1 MAHGKMKSA
10 VTAHGCPA
18 DAPLASDSHGAIS
31 AVDFGHQLLNEEV
44 LVPFVAVLRV
54 YVKGPSPSRQDHN
67 EIREFALVGETFPD
81 LFASPID
88 PTVLVFKEA
97 MEEVKGWITLVGRC
111 FVARGENNAKAH
123 GVP

>member
-1 MAHGKMKSA
+1 MKSA

-18 DAPLASDSHGAIS
+18 DAPLAGDSHGGIS

-44 LVPFVAVLRV
+44 LVRFVAILRV
-54 YVKGPSPSRQDHN
+54 YVKGPSPSGQDHN
-67 EIREFALVGETFPD
+67 EICEFALVCETFPD
-81 LFASPID
+81 LFASPVN

-97 MEEVKGWITLVGRC
+97 MEEVKGWIALVGRC
-111 FVARGENNAKAH
+111 FVGRGENNAKAH

>member
-1 MAHGKMKSA
+1 MKSA

-18 DAPLASDSHGAIS
+18 DAPLAGDSQGAIS

-54 YVKGPSPSRQDHN
+54 YIKGPSSGRQDHN

-81 LFASPID
+81 FFASPVN
-88 PTVLVFKEA
+88 PTVLIFKEA
-97 MEEVKGWITLVGRC
+97 VKEVKSWITLVGGC
-111 FVARGENNAKAH
+111 FIAWGENNAKAH
-123 GVP
+123 GMP